1 MGGVSHVAVQSWLIS
16 ASQVFLGASAVN
28 SNGTV
33 VSRIGSAAVAMMADA
48 AGVPVI
54 ICCETYKFSSKVLF
68 SLVTPAIPTEAQHV
82 PDFHCQYG
90 PTCQHMAGLSKA
102 AV

>member
-1 MGGVSHVAVQSWLIS
+1 MGA
-16 ASQVFLGASAVN
+16 ASVN

-54 ICCETYKFSSKVLF
+54 ICCETYKFSSKVRT
-68 SLVTPAIPTEAQHV
+68 SLRNPFLDR
-82 PDFHCQYG
+82 PDSG
-90 PTCQHMAGLSKA
+90 S
-102 AV
+102 VV